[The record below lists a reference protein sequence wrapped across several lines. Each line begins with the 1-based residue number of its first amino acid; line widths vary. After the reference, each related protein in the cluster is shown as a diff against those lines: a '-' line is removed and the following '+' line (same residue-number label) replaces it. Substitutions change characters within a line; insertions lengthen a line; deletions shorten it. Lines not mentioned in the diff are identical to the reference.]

1 MKEERL
7 MKVSKIVA
15 GLAAATMLAA
25 MSSQTVLAAD
35 TITIKADEVAA
46 AAGENFTLNISLDGV
61 PAQGISVM
69 EFAVKYDSKAV
80 ENVKVSAGAIAKN
93 GVDDVEKFEGATAF
107 VADTSTAG
115 LITITYSTSQTDAK
129 YCVSADGVYATITG
143 TVKAGTA
150 DGSYPVEIVAI
161 DRETKEGS
169 GTKNTD
175 IKAGYIDADQKGTLY
190 ATKVVN
196 GAVVVGG
203 NVDPTSD
210 PGKVVY
216 GDVDES
222 GKVDIIDVIT
232 LNKNLMVGE
241 ALTAQGKINAD
252 VDKNGSV
259 DEVDSLNILKYVVE
273 IVTEL
278 PV

>member
-15 GLAAATMLAA
+15 GLAAASMLAA
-25 MSSQTVLAAD
+25 FSAQTVSAAD
-35 TITIKADEVAA
+35 TVTIKADEVTA

-61 PAQGISVM
+61 PAQGISVL
-69 EFAVKYDSKAV
+69 EFAVKYDSSVAQD
-80 ENVKVSAGAIAKN
+80 VKVTAGAVAKN
-93 GVDDVEKFEGATAF
+93 GVDDVEKWDGVTAF
-107 VADTSTAG
+107 VADTSQAG

-129 YCVSADGVYATITG
+129 YCIHESGVYATITG

-169 GTKNTD
+169 GKKNSE
-175 IKAGYIDADQKGTLY
+175 IKAGYIDADLKATTY
-190 ATKVVN
+190 ATTAVKGAIKV
-196 GAVVVGG
+196 GAPAET
-203 NVDPTSD
+203 DPPSGD
-210 PGKVVY
+210 IVY
-216 GDVDES
+216 GDVDEN

-232 LNKNLMVGE
+232 LNKNLMVNDPIS
-241 ALTAQGKINAD
+241 AQGKKNAD
-252 VDKNGSV
+252 VDKNGKI
-259 DEVDSLNILKYVVE
+259 DETDALNILKAVVE
-273 IVTEL
+273 LVTL

>member
-1 MKEERL
+1 

-15 GLAAATMLAA
+15 GLAAASMLAA
-25 MSSQTVLAAD
+25 FSAQTVSAAD
-35 TITIKADEVAA
+35 TVTIKADEVTA

-61 PAQGISVM
+61 PAQGISVL
-69 EFAVKYDSKAV
+69 EFAVKYDASVAQD
-80 ENVKVSAGAIAKN
+80 VKVTAGAVAKN
-93 GVDDVEKFEGATAF
+93 GVDDVEKWDGVTAF

-129 YCVSADGVYATITG
+129 YCIHEDGVYATITG

-169 GTKNTD
+169 GKKNTE
-175 IKAGYIDADQKGTLY
+175 IKAGYIDADQKGTTY
-190 ATKVVN
+190 ATTAVKGAIKVGKPV
-196 GAVVVGG
+196 AT
-203 NVDPTSD
+203 DEPTD
-210 PGKVVY
+210 APGDTLY
-216 GDVDES
+216 GDVDVN

-241 ALTAQGKINAD
+241 ELKPQGKINAD
-252 VDKNGSV
+252 VDKNKSI
-259 DEVDSLNILKYVVE
+259 DEVDSLNILKAVVE
-273 IVTEL
+273 LVTL

>member
-1 MKEERL
+1 

-69 EFAVKYDSKAV
+69 EFAVKYDTKAV

-169 GTKNTD
+169 GTKNKD

-196 GAVVVGG
+196 GAVVVGTE
-203 NVDPTSD
+203 PTAD

-232 LNKNLMVGE
+232 LNKNLMVGDKISD
-241 ALTAQGKINAD
+241 QGKKNAD
-252 VDKNGSV
+252 VDQNGTI

>member
-1 MKEERL
+1 

-15 GLAAATMLAA
+15 GLAAASMLAA
-25 MSSQTVLAAD
+25 FSAQTVSAAD
-35 TITIKADEVAA
+35 TVTIKADEVTA

-69 EFAVKYDSKAV
+69 EFAVKYDSKVV
-80 ENVKVSAGAIAKN
+80 ENVKVSAGKVAQN
-93 GVDDVEKFEGATAF
+93 GVDQVETWEGVTAF

-129 YCVSADGVYATITG
+129 YCISESGVYATITG
-143 TVKAGTA
+143 TVKSGTA
-150 DGSYPVEIVAI
+150 DGNYPVEIVAI

-169 GTKNTD
+169 GTKNKD
-175 IKAGYIDADQKGTLY
+175 IKAGYIDADQKGTTY
-190 ATKVVN
+190 ATSVTDGAIKV
-196 GAVVVGG
+196 GKPTET
-203 NVDPTSD
+203 DPPSGD
-210 PGKVVY
+210 ILY

-222 GKVDIIDVIT
+222 GKVDILDVIA
-232 LNKNLMVGE
+232 LNKNLMVNDPIS
-241 ALTAQGKINAD
+241 AQGRKNAD
-252 VDKNGSV
+252 VDKSGTI

-273 IVTEL
+273 LLDSL